1 MGFFY
6 IFILNLTSMMRI
18 FICFMVCLLFG
29 NCAKKDKKIIEKNKP
44 YIISYEDRKFE
55 RYADSLKKNSDKVIF
70 PSIKGFYCQNQLLID
85 KKGNL
90 FFYQIEYIPKICG
103 STIGTDTIPYLS
115 NLQPIDLIKLPPSSP
130 NDFLVLNILSKKE
143 NEQRLIIASQND
155 TIKNTSIFSFTNK
168 LKAYKI
174 RRTTEEEDTV
184 LKYKKN
190 NEYYNY
196 EDIKWNEDR
205 ITLPFVKPK
214 LQKK

>member
-1 MGFFY
+1 M
-6 IFILNLTSMMRI
+6 TRI
-18 FICFMVCLLFG
+18 FIGFVICFFLL
-29 NCAKKDKKIIEKNKP
+29 NCDKKKENATVKHKD
-44 YIISYEDRKFE
+44 YIISFEDRKLKK
-55 RYADSLKKNSDKVIF
+55 YADSLKKNSRKIIF

-103 STIGTDTIPYLS
+103 STIETDTIPYLS
-115 NLQPIDLIKLPPSSP
+115 NLKPIDLIKLPPSSV
-130 NDFLVLNILSKKE
+130 NDFLVLNILSKRE

-155 TIKNTSIFSFTNK
+155 TIKNISIFSFTNK

-174 RRTTEEEDTV
+174 RRTTQEEDTV

-205 ITLPFVKPK
+205 IILPFVKPE